1 MLRAPMSSAP
11 LIPYITL
18 PELVLVPARFFGDF
32 PPVPISIKPF
42 GALVAM
48 GVYLGAH
55 LTLKRARRL
64 GLDERAM
71 SSFITHVVGYG
82 FVGGHVFDELFY
94 YPERLMADPWS
105 IFRLWDGL
113 SSFGGFS
120 GAVIGMLIWRYRL
133 RVPVLPYAD
142 NVVAMLP
149 VGWVF
154 GRAGC
159 ATAHDH
165 PGLLSDSWL
174 AVRYPGGARFDLGL
188 LEMLLTI
195 PLMLAFLHLA
205 RKPRPWGFFAA
216 IACISYAPLRFALDF
231 LRERDPVPGDIHG
244 AIDVRYF
251 YLTPAQWE
259 CFAMLTLGVLLLRHV
274 LKKLERGEA
283 FEQAAVPALLKQQQ
297 LESGSKS

>member
-1 MLRAPMSSAP
+1 MSSAP
-11 LIPYITL
+11 FIPYVTL
-18 PELVLVPARFFGDF
+18 PELTLLPARLFGDF

-42 GALVAM
+42 GALVAI

-55 LTLKRARRL
+55 LTLKRARRI

-94 YPERLMADPWS
+94 YPERLAADPWS
-105 IFRLWDGL
+105 LLKLWDGL
-113 SSFGGFS
+113 SSFGGFT
-120 GAVIGMLIWRYRL
+120 GAVIGMLIWRARYR
-133 RVPVLPYAD
+133 VKVLPYAD
-142 NVVAMLP
+142 NVMAMLP

-174 AVRYPGGARFDLGL
+174 AVQYPGGGRFDLGL
-188 LEMLLTI
+188 LEMLLTV
-195 PLMLAFLHLA
+195 PLALAFLWLA
-205 RKPRPWGFFAA
+205 KKPRPWGFFSA

-231 LRERDPVPGDIHG
+231 LRERDAVPGDVHG

-259 CFAMLTLGVLLLRHV
+259 CFALLALGVVLLRTV
-274 LKKLERGEA
+274 LRKLERGEG
-283 FEQAAVPALLKQQQ
+283 FELAQVPVLPPSAPVA
-297 LESGSKS
+297 SGSKS

>member
-1 MLRAPMSSAP
+1 MSSAP
-11 LIPYITL
+11 FIPYVTL
-18 PELVLVPARFFGDF
+18 PELPLLPARLFGDF

-42 GALVAM
+42 GALVAI

-55 LTLKRARRL
+55 LTLKRARRI

-94 YPERLMADPWS
+94 YPERLAADPLS
-105 IFRLWDGL
+105 LFKLWDGL
-113 SSFGGFS
+113 SSFGGFT
-120 GAVIGMLIWRYRL
+120 GAVIGMLIWRARYR
-133 RVPVLPYAD
+133 VKVLPYAD
-142 NVVAMLP
+142 NVMAMLP

-174 AVRYPGGARFDLGL
+174 AVQYPGGGRFDLGL
-188 LEMLLTI
+188 LEMLLTV
-195 PLMLAFLHLA
+195 PLALAFLWLA
-205 RKPRPWGFFAA
+205 QKPRPWGFFSA
-216 IACISYAPLRFALDF
+216 IACLSYAPLRFALDF
-231 LRERDPVPGDIHG
+231 LREREAVPGDVHG

-259 CFAMLTLGVLLLRHV
+259 CFALLALGVVLLRV
-274 LKKLERGEA
+274 LLQKLERGQG
-283 FEQAAVPALLKQQQ
+283 FELAQVPLIAGPEPAA
-297 LESGSKS
+297 SRSKS